1 MTRLSRFASG
11 ARGGHGFDGGIVPG
25 GRSGRRRIRGGA
37 HQDRIKT
44 VRAARA
50 TAAAG
55 RQCGPGG
62 RQPARAGRRHSRSAS
77 TQPQPTPTI
86 HASVKPGPAGPAAE
100 AGAPKPGCGLLLTAA
115 GLPILAKLAKLL
127 FMSTM
132 NVSLPAAMK
141 AFIDEQVERKGY
153 GSSSEYI
160 RDLLRREQDREQ
172 LRGLLLEGL
181 NSGPGRSADA
191 AFFSELRERIRL
203 RAAQG
208 PAARR
213 AAKSRASGAC

>member
-1 MTRLSRFASG
+1 
-11 ARGGHGFDGGIVPG
+11 
-25 GRSGRRRIRGGA
+25 
-37 HQDRIKT
+37 
-44 VRAARA
+44 
-50 TAAAG
+50 
-55 RQCGPGG
+55 
-62 RQPARAGRRHSRSAS
+62 
-77 TQPQPTPTI
+77 
-86 HASVKPGPAGPAAE
+86 
-100 AGAPKPGCGLLLTAA
+100 
-115 GLPILAKLAKLL
+115 
-127 FMSTM
+127 M